1 MRRRSRGS
9 GGGWGGPEGAE
20 GTHADEEKEPESH
33 TPAGRGPGHALG
45 WPLHFRGSQRFDQV
59 QCWD

>member
-1 MRRRSRGS
+1 M
-9 GGGWGGPEGAE
+9 GGGEGPEGAE

-45 WPLHFRGSQRFDQV
+45 WPLHFRGSQ
-59 QCWD
+59 